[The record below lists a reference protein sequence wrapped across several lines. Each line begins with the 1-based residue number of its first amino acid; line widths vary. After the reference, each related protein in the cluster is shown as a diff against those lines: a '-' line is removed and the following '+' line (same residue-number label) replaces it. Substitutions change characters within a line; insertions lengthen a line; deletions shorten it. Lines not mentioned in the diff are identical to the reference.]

1 MQQLI
6 PALFDH
12 ERLALR
18 EALRRDECREL
29 KRAATDPEWA
39 DWHKQNARFSR
50 RLLGLVES
58 AGEPE

>member
-1 MQQLI
+1 MQQPI
-6 PALFDH
+6 PVLFAH

-50 RLLGLVES
+50 RLLELVEPS
-58 AGEPE
+58 AEPE